1 MKHNI
6 PTFLTPKKIG
16 TVPKPMNYSLESDSF
31 NENSPARPSIRRKR
45 KLKRMFFDEMPVP
58 SCGKRKR
65 SQRVDSD
72 TVKHNR
78 RIKPLN
84 QSVVDKIEKFCTS
97 PGDDKM
103 EVQHIDEN
111 GEVASESSISCSG
124 DEGHEGDDELTDWAP
139 QPEPGPV
146 VDCYNDGDSREI
158 RAGCRRL
165 RDERPSFSITTG
177 ANERVA
183 RFLQDS
189 GRSELRLCGADS
201 DKLGQLAALYS
212 LDLWFEGANYLLRK
226 TNKTPCMQ
234 PTQRHHSGLSTGHK
248 KIRTHESKLMKS

>member
-1 MKHNI
+1 
-6 PTFLTPKKIG
+6 
-16 TVPKPMNYSLESDSF
+16 MNYSLESDSF